1 MMDKRCE
8 RKTRNMKKVLDKIN
22 KNFYVQLLLFLTAVI
37 LLISSYRRSQES
49 HMAYL
54 FPVQMQGEY
63 SQDGGEWK
71 TYQAGEKISAL
82 NGDLVFRG
90 NFALDLSDVTEYQFY
105 LDHVELTIYRN
116 WEKVFSSAP
125 DFPLSAETTCVE
137 TWHTWYCDPVQTD
150 EILEFRLHNP
160 HKVGNVQAYQ
170 SFLDSIY
177 PCSETILQG
186 RLHMSKQKEEI
197 MTLVIMISAIILL
210 GMAAG
215 CLVIDYE
222 LGRKLWPLGL
232 LTLFMSGYILFDLP
246 IDIVNYYKDIL
257 ATNGQRICMMF
268 AAYEISVIVQNKINE
283 SRSKKLPPLVLG
295 LSIFNMGLL
304 LVAFLG
310 NTLLYDTL
318 QAWQIVQGI
327 VFGVLI
333 VAGIKSFMAIPTK
346 KWNLLCSGILLM
358 CSVVLEFFNSYCN
371 LWNQGFLWKVVFVIC
386 LIHHLLVGIRTVPK
400 NYRASK
406 ETERLKRELTNSRV
420 VLAMSQ
426 IRTHFIFNVLNAI
439 SGMCIYD
446 PAEANRTVVHFAK
459 YLRGNINILQDDELI
474 LFAKEMDHLEN
485 YIVLEKIRFDEKIRF
500 EKELEVEEFLIP
512 PLILQPIVENAIKH
526 GLLRTKEG
534 GYVQLCTRREDDQ
547 VIIEIKDNGAG
558 FNVHEP
564 IREGAVGINNVKFR
578 LEYMIGG
585 KMEIKSEPE
594 KGTTV
599 MIRMPYVTL

>member
-1 MMDKRCE
+1 M
-8 RKTRNMKKVLDKIN
+8 NKVLGKIN
-22 KNFYVQLLLFLTAVI
+22 KNFCIQLLLFLVAVI
-37 LLISSYRRSQES
+37 LIISSYSRSQEAN
-49 HMAYL
+49 MAYL
-54 FPVQMQGEY
+54 FPVQLQGEY
-63 SQDGGEWK
+63 SLDGGEWQ
-71 TYQAGEKISAL
+71 TYQTGEKISAL
-82 NGDLVFRG
+82 KGDLIFRG
-90 NFALDLSDVTEYQFY
+90 NFVLDLSEVTEYQFY

-116 WEKVFSSAP
+116 GEKVFSSVQEI
-125 DFPLSAETTCVE
+125 PLSAETTCVE
-137 TWHTWYCDPVQTD
+137 TWHTWYCEPVQQD
-150 EILEFRLHNP
+150 EVLEFHLHNP
-160 HKVGNVQAYQ
+160 HKAGNIQAYQ
-170 SFLDSIY
+170 SFFDSIY
-177 PCSETILQG
+177 GCTENILQG
-186 RLHMSKQKEEI
+186 RLHILKQREEI
-197 MTLVIMISAIILL
+197 MSLLIMIIAMILL

-215 CLVIDYE
+215 CLVIDNE

-232 LTLFMSGYILFDLP
+232 LTLFMGGYILFDLP

-268 AAYEISVIVQNKINE
+268 AAYEIAVIVQNKINE
-283 SRSKKLPPLVLG
+283 SREKKLPPLVLG

-304 LVAFLG
+304 LLAFFG
-310 NTLLYDTL
+310 NILLYDTL
-318 QAWQIVQGI
+318 RVWQIGQSI

-333 VAGIKSFMAIPTK
+333 VAGIKTFMAIPTK

-358 CSVVLEFFNSYCN
+358 CSVILEFFNSYCN
-371 LWNQGFLWKVVFVIC
+371 LWNQGFLWKVVFVVC

-459 YLRGNINILQDDELI
+459 YLRGNINILQEDELI

-485 YIVLEKIRFDEKIRF
+485 YIALEKIRFDEKIRF

-534 GYVQLCTRREDDQ
+534 GCVQLCTRREDDQ
-547 VIIEIKDNGAG
+547 VIIEIKDNGVG

-594 KGTTV
+594 KGTTAI
-599 MIRMPYVTL
+599 IRMPYVAL